1 MDNPQLIALDDVV
14 LRDDLDPRL
23 GERDDDL
30 IAQYADI
37 FDALPP
43 IEINQHNELIDGWH
57 RVRAAERAKRTDI
70 AYVVVETDGDDDLGD
85 RMWAANLKHGVQY
98 SRAQRQIHGVKLH
111 KRKLTAQEI
120 AERVGVGIN
129 TVYRWTKELRESEKQ
144 ERDQAALELAGE
156 GKTQQEIADQ
166 LSIPRQTISR
176 ILAQNPQMIKMGST
190 AELPENTSCEPESE
204 AMLADEP
211 EPDQVEIDDSESVLE
226 KGEALAEAEAANPD
240 PEPDEGE
247 TPADEQPDISQPE
260 PEPAD
265 EEPTTPDVEP
275 DLPPPEPIPDDILN
289 TARTV
294 MGTFAESRP
303 NDYVAR
309 LEASPSEWMTIT
321 DDSLSN
327 EIERELLTS
336 AAAMCLW
343 QEWMIWY
350 QGEQGNAFTEAF
362 GEIGPVFVRGRSG
375 QWRIV
380 SKLRSILRRLRT

>member
-1 MDNPQLIALDDVV
+1 MDSPQLIALDDVV
-14 LRDDLDPRL
+14 LREDLDPRL

-57 RVRAAERAKRTDI
+57 RVRAAEHANRAEI
-70 AYVVVETDGDDDLGD
+70 AYVVVETKDEEDLAD
-85 RMWAANLKHGVQY
+85 KMWESNLRHGVQY
-98 SRAQRQIHGVKLH
+98 TRAQRKIHGVKLH

-120 AERVGVGIN
+120 VERVGVGIN

-204 AMLADEP
+204 AMPADEP
-211 EPDQVEIDDSESVLE
+211 EPDQVEVDDSESALE

-265 EEPTTPDVEP
+265 EEPATPDVEP
-275 DLPPPEPIPDDILN
+275 EPPPPETIPDDILN
-289 TARTV
+289 IARAV
-294 MGTFAESRP
+294 MGAFAETRP
-303 NDYVAR
+303 DDYVAR

-327 EIERELLTS
+327 ELERELLTS

-350 QGEQGNAFTEAF
+350 QGEGTSAFMDAF
-362 GEIGPVFVRGRSG
+362 GKIGPVFVRGQAG
-375 QWRIV
+375 QWSIV
-380 SKLRSILRRLRT
+380 SKLRSILRRLRA

>member
-1 MDNPQLIALDDVV
+1 MIALHDVV

-23 GERDDDL
+23 GDRDDDL

-57 RVRAAERAKRTDI
+57 RVRAAERAKRTEI

-85 RMWAANLKHGVQY
+85 KMWAANLKHGVQY

-204 AMLADEP
+204 AMPADEP
-211 EPDQVEIDDSESVLE
+211 EPDQVEVDDSESALE
-226 KGEALAEAEAANPD
+226 K
-240 PEPDEGE
+240 GE

-265 EEPTTPDVEP
+265 EEPATPDVEP
-275 DLPPPEPIPDDILN
+275 EPPPPEPIPDDILN
-289 TARTV
+289 IARAV
-294 MGTFAESRP
+294 MGAFAETRP
-303 NDYVAR
+303 DDYVAR
-309 LEASPSEWMTIT
+309 LEASGSEEMTIT

-327 EIERELLTS
+327 ELERELLTS

-350 QGEQGNAFTEAF
+350 QGEGTSAFMDAF
-362 GEIGPVFVRGRSG
+362 GKIGPVFVRGQAGHWS
-375 QWRIV
+375 IV
-380 SKLRSILRRLRT
+380 SKLRSILRRLRA